1 MSQDS
6 NRNDNKVASDIKKNK
21 SNLKNTRDKRKRV
34 NRIKYGI
41 IITIAISILVALI
54 SVICL
59 IVSVVKINSRL
70 NKIEEGTSA
79 KTGADEVTLVNSNAN
94 ANVIPPDS
102 NEKTNVYLTFDDGPS
117 DNTDSILD
125 TLARYNVKATFFLVA
140 KDDQPSKDKIK
151 RIASEGHSIGIHSF
165 SHKYSEIYSS
175 LDAFK
180 NDVSSMVEYLEP
192 IIGYKP
198 KLYRFPGGSSN
209 KVTNV
214 DIQDCISYI
223 NSQGMKYY
231 DWNVSSG
238 DAVSNAYTPDELVE
252 NVMKDVLKYKTSV
265 VLLHDANAK
274 GATAEALPGLIE
286 ALQAA
291 NVNILPITDST
302 PLVQH
307 VEAK

>member
-1 MSQDS
+1 MSQSS
-6 NRNDNKVASDIKKNK
+6 NKTDNNSSSGNTKK

-41 IITIAISILVALI
+41 IVTIAVSILVALI

-59 IVSVVKINSRL
+59 IVSVVKLNSRL

-79 KTGADEVTLVNSNAN
+79 KTDISEVSAVNPNAQS
-94 ANVIPPDS
+94 NVISPDGTD
-102 NEKTNVYLTFDDGPS
+102 KTSVYLTFDDGPS
-117 DNTDSILD
+117 DNTDAILD
-125 TLARYNVKATFFLVA
+125 VLQRYNVKATFFLVA
-140 KDDQPSKDKIK
+140 KDDQQSKDKIK
-151 RIASEGHSIGIHSF
+151 RIANEGHSIGVHSY

-180 NDVSSMVEYLEP
+180 NDVSSMVNYLEP

-223 NSQGMKYY
+223 SSLGMKYY

-238 DAVSNAYTPDELVE
+238 DAVSNAYTADELVE

-274 GATAEALPGLIE
+274 GATVEALPRLIE
-286 ALQAA
+286 TLQSA

>member
-1 MSQDS
+1 MSPNSEKSINKTDNNS
-6 NRNDNKVASDIKKNK
+6 NNKK
-21 SNLKNTRDKRKRV
+21 NLKNTRDKRKRV

-41 IITIAISILVALI
+41 IITVTVSILVALI

-59 IVSVVKINSRL
+59 IVAVVKLNSRVD
-70 NKIEEGTSA
+70 KIEEGSST
-79 KTGADEVTLVNSNAN
+79 KTASNDISNVNAN
-94 ANVIPPDS
+94 AQNNVIAPDGTD
-102 NEKTNVYLTFDDGPS
+102 KTNVYLTFDDGPS

-125 TLARYNVKATFFLVA
+125 TLSRYNVKATFFLVA
-140 KDDQPSKDKIK
+140 KEDQASKDKIK
-151 RIASEGHSIGIHSF
+151 RIANEGHSVGVHSY
-165 SHKYSEIYSS
+165 SHKYSDIYSS

-180 NDVSSMVEYLEP
+180 NDVSSMVNYLEP

-238 DAVSNAYTPDELVE
+238 DAVSNAYTADELVE

-274 GATAEALPGLIE
+274 GTTAEALPRLIE
-286 ALQAA
+286 TLQAA

>member
-1 MSQDS
+1 MDP
-6 NRNDNKVASDIKKNK
+6 NDRS
-21 SNLKNTRDKRKRV
+21 
-34 NRIKYGI
+34 
-41 IITIAISILVALI
+41 
-54 SVICL
+54 
-59 IVSVVKINSRL
+59 
-70 NKIEEGTSA
+70 
-79 KTGADEVTLVNSNAN
+79 
-94 ANVIPPDS
+94 
-102 NEKTNVYLTFDDGPS
+102 VYLTFDDGPS

-125 TLARYNVKATFFLVA
+125 TLSRYNVKATFFLVA
-140 KDDQPSKDKIK
+140 KEDQASKDKIK
-151 RIASEGHSIGIHSF
+151 RIANEGHSVGVHSY

-175 LDAFK
+175 IDAFK
-180 NDVSSMVEYLEP
+180 NDVSSMVNYLEP

-238 DAVSNAYTPDELVE
+238 DAVSNAYTADELVE

-274 GATAEALPGLIE
+274 GTTAEALPRLIE
-286 ALQAA
+286 TLQAA

>member
-1 MSQDS
+1 MSPNSEKSINKTDNNS
-6 NRNDNKVASDIKKNK
+6 NNKK
-21 SNLKNTRDKRKRV
+21 NLKNTRDKRKRV

-41 IITIAISILVALI
+41 IITVTVSILVAII

-59 IVSVVKINSRL
+59 IVAVVKLNSRVD
-70 NKIEEGTSA
+70 KIEEGSST
-79 KTGADEVTLVNSNAN
+79 KTASNDISNVNAN
-94 ANVIPPDS
+94 AQNNVIAPDGTD
-102 NEKTNVYLTFDDGPS
+102 KTNVYLTFDDGPS

-125 TLARYNVKATFFLVA
+125 TLSRYNVKATFFLVA
-140 KDDQPSKDKIK
+140 KEDQASKDKIK
-151 RIASEGHSIGIHSF
+151 RIANEGHSVGVHSY

-175 LDAFK
+175 IDAFK
-180 NDVSSMVEYLEP
+180 NDVSSMVNYLEP

-238 DAVSNAYTPDELVE
+238 DAVSNAYTADELVE

-274 GATAEALPGLIE
+274 GTTAEALPRLIE
-286 ALQAA
+286 TLQAA

>member
-1 MSQDS
+1 MSPNS
-6 NRNDNKVASDIKKNK
+6 EKSINKTDNNNNNKK
-21 SNLKNTRDKRKRV
+21 NLKNTRDKRKRV

-41 IITIAISILVALI
+41 IITVTVSILVALI

-59 IVSVVKINSRL
+59 IVAVVKLNSRVDR
-70 NKIEEGTSA
+70 IEEGSST
-79 KTGADEVTLVNSNAN
+79 KTASNDISNVNAN
-94 ANVIPPDS
+94 AQSNVIAPDGTD
-102 NEKTNVYLTFDDGPS
+102 KTNVYLTFDDGPS

-125 TLARYNVKATFFLVA
+125 TLSRYNVKATFFLVA
-140 KDDQPSKDKIK
+140 KEDQASKDKIK
-151 RIASEGHSIGIHSF
+151 RIANEGHSVGVHSY

-175 LDAFK
+175 IDAFK
-180 NDVSSMVEYLEP
+180 NDVSSMVNYLEP

-238 DAVSNAYTPDELVE
+238 DAVSNAYTADELVE

-274 GATAEALPGLIE
+274 GTTAEALPRLIE
-286 ALQAA
+286 TLQAA

>member
-1 MSQDS
+1 MSPNS
-6 NRNDNKVASDIKKNK
+6 EKSINKTDNNNNNKK
-21 SNLKNTRDKRKRV
+21 NLKNTRDKRKRV

-41 IITIAISILVALI
+41 IITVTVSILVAII

-59 IVSVVKINSRL
+59 IVAVVKLNSRVD
-70 NKIEEGTSA
+70 KIEEGSST
-79 KTGADEVTLVNSNAN
+79 KTASNDISNVNAN
-94 ANVIPPDS
+94 AQNNVIAPDGTD
-102 NEKTNVYLTFDDGPS
+102 KTNVYLTFDDGPS

-125 TLARYNVKATFFLVA
+125 TLSRYNVKATFFLVA
-140 KDDQPSKDKIK
+140 KEDQASKDKIK
-151 RIASEGHSIGIHSF
+151 RIANEGHSIGVHSY

-175 LDAFK
+175 IDAFK
-180 NDVSSMVEYLEP
+180 NDVSSMVNYLEP

-238 DAVSNAYTPDELVE
+238 DAVSNAYTADELVE

-274 GATAEALPGLIE
+274 GTTAEALPRLIE
-286 ALQAA
+286 TLQAA

>member
-1 MSQDS
+1 MSPNS
-6 NRNDNKVASDIKKNK
+6 EKSINKTDNNNNNKK
-21 SNLKNTRDKRKRV
+21 NLKNTRDKRKRV

-41 IITIAISILVALI
+41 IITVTVSILVAII

-59 IVSVVKINSRL
+59 IVAVVKLNSRVD
-70 NKIEEGTSA
+70 KIEEGSST
-79 KTGADEVTLVNSNAN
+79 KTASNDISNVNAN
-94 ANVIPPDS
+94 AQSNVIAPDGTD
-102 NEKTNVYLTFDDGPS
+102 KTNVYLTFDDGPS

-125 TLARYNVKATFFLVA
+125 TLSRYNVKATFFLVA
-140 KDDQPSKDKIK
+140 KEDQASKDKIK
-151 RIASEGHSIGIHSF
+151 RIANEGHSVGVHSY

-175 LDAFK
+175 IDAFK
-180 NDVSSMVEYLEP
+180 NDVSSMVNYLEP
-192 IIGYKP
+192 NIGYKP

-238 DAVSNAYTPDELVE
+238 DAVSNAYTADELVE

-274 GATAEALPGLIE
+274 GTTAEALPRLIE
-286 ALQAA
+286 TLQAA

>member
-1 MSQDS
+1 MSPNS
-6 NRNDNKVASDIKKNK
+6 EKSINKTDNNNNNKK
-21 SNLKNTRDKRKRV
+21 NLKNTRDKRKRV

-41 IITIAISILVALI
+41 IITVTVSILVALI

-59 IVSVVKINSRL
+59 IVAVVKLNSRVD
-70 NKIEEGTSA
+70 KIEEGSST
-79 KTGADEVTLVNSNAN
+79 KTASNDISNVNAN
-94 ANVIPPDS
+94 AQNNVIAPDGTD
-102 NEKTNVYLTFDDGPS
+102 KTNVYLTFDDGPS

-125 TLARYNVKATFFLVA
+125 TLSRYNVKATFFLVA
-140 KDDQPSKDKIK
+140 KEDQASKDKIK
-151 RIASEGHSIGIHSF
+151 RIANEGHSVGVHSY
-165 SHKYSEIYSS
+165 SHKYSDIYSS

-180 NDVSSMVEYLEP
+180 NDVSSMVNYLEP

-238 DAVSNAYTPDELVE
+238 DAVSNAYTADELVE

-274 GATAEALPGLIE
+274 GTTAEALPRLIE
-286 ALQAA
+286 TLQAA

>member
-1 MSQDS
+1 MSPNSEKSINKTDNNS
-6 NRNDNKVASDIKKNK
+6 NNKK
-21 SNLKNTRDKRKRV
+21 NLKNTRDKRKRV

-41 IITIAISILVALI
+41 IITVTVSILVALI

-59 IVSVVKINSRL
+59 IVAVVKLNSRL
-70 NKIEEGTSA
+70 DKIEEGSST
-79 KTGADEVTLVNSNAN
+79 KTASNDVSVVNAN
-94 ANVIPPDS
+94 AQNNVIAPDGTD
-102 NEKTNVYLTFDDGPS
+102 KTNVYLTFDDGPS

-125 TLARYNVKATFFLVA
+125 TLSRYNVKATFFLVA
-140 KDDQPSKDKIK
+140 KEDQASKDKIK
-151 RIASEGHSIGIHSF
+151 RIANEGHSVGVHSY
-165 SHKYSEIYSS
+165 SHKYSDIYSS

-180 NDVSSMVEYLEP
+180 NDVSSMVNYLEP

-238 DAVSNAYTPDELVE
+238 DAVSNAYTADELVE

-274 GATAEALPGLIE
+274 GTTAEALPRLIE
-286 ALQAA
+286 TLQAA

>member
-1 MSQDS
+1 MSPNSEKSINKTDNNS
-6 NRNDNKVASDIKKNK
+6 NNKK
-21 SNLKNTRDKRKRV
+21 NLKNTRDKRKRV

-41 IITIAISILVALI
+41 IITVTVSILVAII

-59 IVSVVKINSRL
+59 IVAVVKLNSRVD
-70 NKIEEGTSA
+70 KIEEGSST
-79 KTGADEVTLVNSNAN
+79 KTASNDISNVNAN
-94 ANVIPPDS
+94 AQSNVIAPDGTD
-102 NEKTNVYLTFDDGPS
+102 KTNVYLTFDDGPS

-125 TLARYNVKATFFLVA
+125 TLSRYNVKATFFLVA
-140 KDDQPSKDKIK
+140 KEDQASKDKIK
-151 RIASEGHSIGIHSF
+151 RIVNEGHSVGVHSY
-165 SHKYSEIYSS
+165 SHKYSDIYSS

-180 NDVSSMVEYLEP
+180 NDVSSMVNYLEP

-214 DIQDCISYI
+214 DIQDCISYV

-238 DAVSNAYTPDELVE
+238 DAVSNAYTADELVE

-274 GATAEALPGLIE
+274 GTTAEALPRLIE
-286 ALQAA
+286 TLQAA